1 MAYIITAHDP
11 NQDISRGKELLT
23 NHRLIPLP
31 QVFRAV
37 CVSMNSVVC
46 TDPQDHH
53 RIQEGAAGSAIA
65 TPPLQPRAVADA
77 SPPAFPESYI
87 NGSTQRAAL

>member
-65 TPPLQPRAVADA
+65 TPPLQPPAVADA

-87 NGSTQRAAL
+87 NGSTQRGAL